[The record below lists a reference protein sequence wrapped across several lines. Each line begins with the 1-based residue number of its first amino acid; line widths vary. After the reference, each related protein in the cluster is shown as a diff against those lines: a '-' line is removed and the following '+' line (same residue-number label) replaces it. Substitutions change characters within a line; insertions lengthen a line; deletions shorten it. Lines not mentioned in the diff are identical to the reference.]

1 MEDNQNYLDDLINS
15 SIDKIKSLA
24 ETNTIIGDPIVSP
37 TGKIIVPVSKVSVG
51 FVVGGGQYNSINKKL
66 PYPLAGGSGG
76 GLSVTP
82 IGFIVE
88 DETSIKFIDVENK
101 TAYQTILNLANVII
115 DKLNKKVNKNEK

>member
-1 MEDNQNYLDDLINS
+1 MENNQNYLEELINS
-15 SIDKIKSLA
+15 SIEKIRNLA

-37 TGKIIVPVSKVSVG
+37 TGKIIIPVSKVSVG
-51 FVVGGGQYNSINKKL
+51 FVVGGGQYNSITKKP

-88 DETSIKFIDVENK
+88 DGEEVKFVEVEDK
-101 TAYQTILNLANVII
+101 SAYQTVLNLANALINKL
-115 DKLNKKVNKNEK
+115 DKKGVKDEK

>member
-88 DETSIKFIDVENK
+88 DETSITFIDVENK

-115 DKLNKKVNKNEK
+115 DKLDKKVNKNEK

>member
-115 DKLNKKVNKNEK
+115 DKLDKKVNKNEK